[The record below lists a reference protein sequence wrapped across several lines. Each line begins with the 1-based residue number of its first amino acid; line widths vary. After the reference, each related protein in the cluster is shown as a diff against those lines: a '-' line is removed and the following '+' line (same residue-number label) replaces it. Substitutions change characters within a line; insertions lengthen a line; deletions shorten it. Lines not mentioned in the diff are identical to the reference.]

1 MIICKKD
8 DECATSGHS
17 IGLWVDTLMVRT
29 HPHLYHLCTSIR
41 IDEERALSTLVGLSQ
56 KCVEIVSVFFREEE
70 VWDGFLGPTF
80 ANQLHALRTMVV
92 TD

>member
-1 MIICKKD
+1 MTNVLFLTGGTVTEMRRD
-8 DECATSGHS
+8 YSG
-17 IGLWVDTLMVRT
+17 L
-29 HPHLYHLCTSIR
+29 
-41 IDEERALSTLVGLSQ
+41 
-56 KCVEIVSVFFREEE
+56 FRKEE